1 MEILT
6 LSKIKELYPNEWV
19 LIGNPE
25 MDKEELSVVSG
36 LPAFHSK
43 SKKEVCYLGAE
54 LVKKF
59 DSYMLVFTGKPR
71 HLKRIAASVFNR
83 KTK

>member
-1 MEILT
+1 MEVLT
-6 LSKIKELYPNEWV
+6 ISKIKELYPDEWV

-25 MDKEELSVVSG
+25 MDESEQQVLSG
-36 LPAFHSK
+36 LAAFHSK

-54 LVKKF
+54 LVKTF
-59 DSYMLVFTGKPR
+59 DTYMLIFTGKPR
-71 HLKRIAASVFNR
+71 HLKHIAASVFNR

>member
-1 MEILT
+1 
-6 LSKIKELYPNEWV
+6 
-19 LIGNPE
+19 
-25 MDKEELSVVSG
+25 MDESEQQVRAG

-83 KTK
+83 KSK